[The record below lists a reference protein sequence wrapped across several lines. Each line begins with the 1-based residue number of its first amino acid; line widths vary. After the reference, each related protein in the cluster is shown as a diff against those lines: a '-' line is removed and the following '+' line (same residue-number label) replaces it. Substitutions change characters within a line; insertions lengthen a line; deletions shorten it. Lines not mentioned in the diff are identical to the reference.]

1 MLINFWKNIR
11 RMVNNIEK
19 KYELIP
25 SDKEGLYRIKAL
37 KDFNDVKKGDIGGYV
52 EGEKNLSQLG
62 DCWIYDNAVVR
73 DNAVVVGNAKVCD
86 NARIRGHSVVQHDAV
101 VRGNANVSGDAIIS
115 SDRDYIV
122 FKNWWSSGRYFTW
135 TRSNNMW
142 TVGCFYG
149 TGEEL
154 IAKAYK
160 DSEEKGREPY
170 FRKEAMENWKREELK
185 RGLIGGSVTPLFFE
199 VLLSFKEEFENF
211 PMNPNSARRIQDIK
225 DAGYT
230 LASVPRPG
238 GLKGYNRILLPLPLH
253 AEMGYETFTP
263 QFKARVIRLLRERNA
278 FEARVTAK
286 KALIPD
292 HKFSEVRWDDETK
305 AENSMEMTD
314 AEIIQK
320 FQLLDNQRNQQKR
333 EICRRCFQE
342 GIRGTIYGIHYFYEG
357 DENWDPN
364 IPKVGKAAEKGCIG
378 CPWYDIELWRKML
391 NKHI

>member
-1 MLINFWKNIR
+1 MNIDTLAQLLRGANIKVHEFIDNNKACETYVRTTFIQDDGFRWDTVVPYVDR
-11 RMVNNIEK
+11 RAGLNIETEQ
-19 KYELIP
+19 ELAQYLV
-25 SDKEGLYRIKAL
+25 SIKP
-37 KDFNDVKKGDIGGYV
+37 F
-52 EGEKNLSQLG
+52 
-62 DCWIYDNAVVR
+62 
-73 DNAVVVGNAKVCD
+73 
-86 NARIRGHSVVQHDAV
+86 
-101 VRGNANVSGDAIIS
+101 
-115 SDRDYIV
+115 
-122 FKNWWSSGRYFTW
+122 
-135 TRSNNMW
+135 
-142 TVGCFYG
+142 
-149 TGEEL
+149 
-154 IAKAYK
+154 
-160 DSEEKGREPY
+160 
-170 FRKEAMENWKREELK
+170 FRKNAMKEWKKQELK
-185 RGLIGGSVTPLFFE
+185 RGLIGGSVTPLFFK
-199 VLLSFKEEFENF
+199 VLLSFKEEFERL

-230 LASVPRPG
+230 LASVPRPN

-263 QFKARVIRLLRERNA
+263 QFKARVIRLLKERNA

-342 GIRGTIYGIHYFYEG
+342 GVRGTIYGIKYFYEG
-357 DENWDPN
+357 DEHWDPN

-378 CPWYDIELWRKML
+378 CPWYDIELWRTML

>member
-1 MLINFWKNIR
+1 MNLNKLSRLLNGTNITVRELIDNNKASETYVRTTFVQDDGFRWDTVVPYVDR
-11 RMVNNIEK
+11 RAGLNIET
-19 KYELIP
+19 E
-25 SDKEGLYRIKAL
+25 
-37 KDFNDVKKGDIGGYV
+37 
-52 EGEKNLSQLG
+52 
-62 DCWIYDNAVVR
+62 
-73 DNAVVVGNAKVCD
+73 
-86 NARIRGHSVVQHDAV
+86 
-101 VRGNANVSGDAIIS
+101 
-115 SDRDYIV
+115 
-122 FKNWWSSGRYFTW
+122 
-135 TRSNNMW
+135 
-142 TVGCFYG
+142 
-149 TGEEL
+149 EEL
-154 IAKAYK
+154 AEYLISIK
-160 DSEEKGREPY
+160 PY
-170 FRKEAMENWKREELK
+170 FRKEAMENWKKQELK
-185 RGLIGGSVTPLFFE
+185 RGLIRGSVTPLFFN

-230 LASVPRPG
+230 LASVPRPR

-263 QFKARVIRLLRERNA
+263 QFKARVIRLLGERNA

-305 AENSMEMTD
+305 AENSMDMTD

-342 GIRGTIYGIHYFYEG
+342 GIRGTIYGIKYFYEG

-378 CPWYDIELWRKML
+378 CPWYDIELWRKMI